1 MNTLSIF
8 DMLNSGDSSGGYGVS
23 KPTCREICGSV
34 WYFDPSA
41 TVPSKPLA
49 HPATRI
55 STTNCLQAIPSPR
68 FSPYFPIPHFGPR
81 NGTDWAH
88 ASWRHVSD
96 TGEVFS
102 IQGLYGRVAPCPEL
116 SAEQAQAA
124 LNGLSSGVVSAPA
137 ITTRSRRQSDVPW
150 ENLGWEL
157 VELFGHF
164 F

>member
-1 MNTLSIF
+1 
-8 DMLNSGDSSGGYGVS
+8 MLNSGDNSGGYGVS
-23 KPTCREICGSV
+23 KPTCPEICGSV

-49 HPATRI
+49 HPARI
-55 STTNCLQAIPSPR
+55 SPTANPSHPRLLSRFFPTFSHLFPSPWP
-68 FSPYFPIPHFGPR
+68 SPLR
-81 NGTDWAH
+81 NGTHWAH

-102 IQGLYGRVAPCPEL
+102 IEGLYGRVAPCPEL

-124 LNGLSSGVVSAPA
+124 LSGLSSGVVSAPA

-150 ENLGWEL
+150 E
-157 VELFGHF
+157 LFGRWVSSLDT
-164 F
+164 